1 MLNIYLRTLDLILSR
16 PEKKDGLG
24 GSEDWTGVVFLTA
37 LSCFFIYFFF
47 NKKRCHEDRKTTG
60 KVREENRR

>member
-16 PEKKDGLG
+16 PEKDGLG
-24 GSEDWTGVVFLTA
+24 ESEDWTGVVFLTA
-37 LSCFFIYFFF
+37 LSCFFISFLT
-47 NKKRCHEDRKTTG
+47 RKGVMRTEKQRG

>member
-24 GSEDWTGVVFLTA
+24 KSEDWTGVVFLTA
-37 LSCFFIYFFF
+37 LSCFLFLFLT
-47 NKKRCHEDRKTTG
+47 RKGVMRTEKQRG